1 MGDTWVHLR
10 LCRECGHVGCCDD
23 SKNKH
28 ATKHFHATKH
38 PIMTSPTRA
47 AREAQMFP
55 LLEPE
60 EVARLRRFGAQ
71 RHYANGTRISET
83 GKQMPGLLLVL
94 SGTGEGAAAVAQI
107 HPFPAKQPSVP
118 AHA

>member
-1 MGDTWVHLR
+1 MAAEL
-10 LCRECGHVGCCDD
+10 
-23 SKNKH
+23 
-28 ATKHFHATKH
+28 
-38 PIMTSPTRA
+38 TSPTRA

-71 RHYANGTRISET
+71 RHYAKGTRISET

-107 HPFPAKQPSVP
+107 HAFLAKQPSVP
-118 AHA
+118 AHAYHSSTHISSFVHLPLLT